1 MPAEVPEP
9 FGRRVARLRGAL
21 GWTQQELADRV
32 AISRVAVSHLE
43 LGISVPS
50 ERTVTLL
57 AGLFKLE
64 PGELV
69 AGTTYPEAKA
79 ERLPLVVAR
88 HTEVELQIRLM
99 RRDLEWL
106 ARLRDWPEAPR
117 LATEAAQEWR
127 RRLTQLEQA
136 TSDPLERR
144 LLRATRSE
152 LERQTCQKVSED

>member
-88 HTEVELQIRLM
+88 HTEVELQIRL
-99 RRDLEWL
+99 RSG
-106 ARLRDWPEAPR
+106 
-117 LATEAAQEWR
+117 AA
-127 RRLTQLEQA
+127 A
-136 TSDPLERR
+136 
-144 LLRATRSE
+144 
-152 LERQTCQKVSED
+152 